1 MPQPACEEEEGS
13 CCSAHGLPLL
23 GDYGEEAGPHH
34 FLLVSV
40 KEDHGASAKTLPLG
54 RTFT

>member
-1 MPQPACEEEEGS
+1 MPQPAREEEEGS